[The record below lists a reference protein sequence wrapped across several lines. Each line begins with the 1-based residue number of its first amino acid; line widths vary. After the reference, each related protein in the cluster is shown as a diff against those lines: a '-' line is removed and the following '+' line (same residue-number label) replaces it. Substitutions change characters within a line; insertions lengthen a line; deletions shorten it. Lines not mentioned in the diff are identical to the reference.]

1 MRLKRTEKLLNPILY
16 IIYDKIYRF
25 KGSLLEVVYNNKV
38 GVYDLDKQKEIVPTD
53 YLSIRIDGNIIF
65 ANTGLKEIEYKWK

>member
-1 MRLKRTEKLLNPILY
+1 MKRTEKLLNPILY
-16 IIYDKIYRF
+16 LIYDKIYRL

-53 YLSIRIDGNIIF
+53 YLSIRIDDNIIF